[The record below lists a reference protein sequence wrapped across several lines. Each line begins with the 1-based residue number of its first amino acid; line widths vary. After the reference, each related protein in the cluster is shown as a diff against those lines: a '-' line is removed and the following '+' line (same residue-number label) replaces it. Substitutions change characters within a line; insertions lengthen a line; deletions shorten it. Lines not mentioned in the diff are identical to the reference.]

1 MDSDTIFAVSSGAP
15 PCAIAVIR
23 ISGPQSGAALKALGG
38 PLPEPRRAVLRS
50 LTHPD
55 NGHMLDSALV
65 LWFPGPRTATGE
77 DCAELHCH
85 GGRAVIAA
93 VRAAL
98 ATVKGCRSAQAG
110 EFTRRAFAN
119 GVMDLAE
126 AEALSDLLAAETE
139 RQRRQALDQAGG
151 LLSRQIEA
159 WQNRVLQASAL
170 VEAELDFSDED
181 DVDPASLERLRQ
193 FLSQLAA
200 EIGAALATPPAERLH
215 DGLRVV
221 IAGPP
226 NAGKSTLL
234 NRLVQREA
242 AIVTDIAGTTR
253 DIIEAPVTLNGIA
266 YIFTDTAGLRDAAA
280 DAVEAIGIDRA
291 QQALSHADIVL
302 WLGASGDK
310 PDHIALIDVAA
321 KADMGSAENHKPDAD
336 IRLSAQTGAG
346 IDTLIALLTDMAQT
360 LLPPH
365 DQPAWNG
372 RHRALLRDFAA
383 SLERAQL
390 PEDMLVVGEELRLA
404 RLALD
409 QITGR
414 SHVED
419 MLDTLFGKFCIGK

>member
-1 MDSDTIFAVSSGAP
+1 MSPDTIFAVSSGAP
-15 PCAIAVIR
+15 PSAISVIR
-23 ISGPQSGAALKALGG
+23 ISGPHSGAALTALAGE
-38 PLPEPRRAVLRS
+38 LPEPRRAVLRS
-50 LTHPD
+50 LKHPVD
-55 NGHMLDSALV
+55 SHILDSALV

-85 GGRAVIAA
+85 GGRAVIVA
-93 VRAAL
+93 VSAAL
-98 ATVKGCRSAQAG
+98 GAIDGCRPAEAG

-139 RQRRQALDQAGG
+139 RQRKQALDQAGG
-151 LLSRQIEA
+151 LLSRQIED
-159 WQNRVLQASAL
+159 WRQRLLQGSAL
-170 VEAELDFSDED
+170 VESELDFSDED
-181 DVDPASLERLRQ
+181 DVDAASAEKLRR
-193 FLSQLAA
+193 FLSDLAS
-200 EIGAALATPPAERLH
+200 EVETALATPPAERLH

-266 YIFTDTAGLRDAAA
+266 YIFTDTAGLREDSA
-280 DAVEAIGIDRA
+280 DAVEAIGINRA
-291 QQALSHADIVL
+291 QQALVRADIVL
-302 WLGASGDK
+302 WLGAAWDK
-310 PDHIALIDVAA
+310 PDHPALIDIAA
-321 KADMGSAENHKPDAD
+321 KADLGADKAGADCVVSAK
-336 IRLSAQTGAG
+336 TGEGVEA
-346 IDTLIALLTDMAQT
+346 LISQLTKLAQT
-360 LLPPH
+360 LLPPL
-365 DQPAWNG
+365 DQPAWNARQRG
-372 RHRALLRDFAA
+372 LLRAFAEA
-383 SLERAQL
+383 LGRAQL
-390 PEDMLVVGEELRLA
+390 GEDMLVVGEELRLA

>member
-1 MDSDTIFAVSSGAP
+1 MSPDTIFAVSSGAP
-15 PCAIAVIR
+15 PSAISVIR
-23 ISGPQSGAALKALGG
+23 ISGPHSGAALTALAGA
-38 PLPEPRRAVLRS
+38 LPEPRRAALRS
-50 LTHPD
+50 LEHPV
-55 NGHMLDSALV
+55 NGHVLDSALV

-85 GGRAVIAA
+85 GGRAVISA
-93 VRAAL
+93 VSAAL
-98 ATVKGCRSAQAG
+98 GAIEDCRPAEAG

-139 RQRRQALDQAGG
+139 RQRKQALDQAGG
-151 LLSRQIEA
+151 LLSRQIED
-159 WQNRVLQASAL
+159 WRQRLLQGSAL

-181 DVDPASLERLRQ
+181 DVDAASAEKLRR
-193 FLSQLAA
+193 FLSDLAD
-200 EIGAALATPPAERLH
+200 EVETALATPPAERLH

-266 YIFTDTAGLRDAAA
+266 YIFTDTAGLREDSADAA
-280 DAVEAIGIDRA
+280 EAIGIDRA
-291 QQALSHADIVL
+291 QQAVARADIVL
-302 WLGASGDK
+302 WLGLPEEK
-310 PDHIALIDVAA
+310 PDHPELIDIAA
-321 KADMGSAENHKPDAD
+321 KSDLGADKADAD
-336 IRLSAQTGAG
+336 LVLSARTGEG
-346 IDTLIALLTDMAQT
+346 VDRLITHLTELAQT
-360 LLPPH
+360 LLPPM
-365 DQPAWNG
+365 DQPAWNARQRG
-372 RHRALLRDFAA
+372 LLRAFAEA
-383 SLERAQL
+383 LGRAQL
-390 PEDMLVVGEELRLA
+390 GDDMLVVGEEVRLA